1 MTVPREPEPAQPETT
16 RTFLFADLR
25 DYTAFVERYGDA
37 AAADLIAKYRRL
49 VREQIVRSGGGEIK
63 TEGDSFYVVFSSAR
77 RALECG
83 VAILRG
89 AAGAGAADASQSL
102 RIGIGIHAGEPITHE
117 GQFVGSAV
125 NVAARLAQSAGPGE
139 LLLSDV
145 VRGLL
150 RTSSTRPI
158 TERIVPLKGIAEPF
172 RAFAVRWEDDVLAR
186 PQPVVARR
194 RRPGRAYRRPT
205 IWLAAFV
212 AASVIVATAGLYRTA
227 VAPRNSL
234 VTVAGLGTEGDSGDG
249 GPAVAA
255 QLGELSSLG
264 FDAERSLY
272 LADTH
277 VATTRIRRVDR
288 RGIIV
293 TVAAA
298 GPLTW

>member
-1 MTVPREPEPAQPETT
+1 M
-16 RTFLFADLR
+16 
-25 DYTAFVERYGDA
+25 
-37 AAADLIAKYRRL
+37 
-49 VREQIVRSGGGEIK
+49 
-63 TEGDSFYVVFSSAR
+63 SS
-77 RALECG
+77 
-83 VAILRG
+83 
-89 AAGAGAADASQSL
+89 
-102 RIGIGIHAGEPITHE
+102 
-117 GQFVGSAV
+117 
-125 NVAARLAQSAGPGE
+125 
-139 LLLSDV
+139 
-145 VRGLL
+145 GLL

-264 FDAERSLY
+264 FDAEGSLY

-293 TVAAA
+293 TVAGGGSGSPDVVSFGPSLRFDAYTFLTVAPSGEIYVASRPFIGWLDPERNFHIVA
-298 GPLTW
+298 GAVARIGARIDPAGYSGDGGPAVRARLNIPRGPAVDATGAGFLADSRNSLVR